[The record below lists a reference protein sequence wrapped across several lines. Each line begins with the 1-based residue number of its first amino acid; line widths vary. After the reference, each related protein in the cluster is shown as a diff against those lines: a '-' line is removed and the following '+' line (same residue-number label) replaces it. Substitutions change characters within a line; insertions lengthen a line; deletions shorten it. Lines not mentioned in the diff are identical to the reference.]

1 MNRSRFVGAVAAVA
15 LASACGGTDAPGTGG
30 SSGEEA
36 AALPT
41 AGRLVIVGGGLQATN
56 ADVYQA
62 IMSGRD
68 GDGPLCVVP
77 TASADAPA
85 SMESARA
92 TLATYADSASVKGI
106 LLSTEDPSRAHDPA
120 VAADLT
126 SCSGFFF
133 TGGVQS
139 RVVDVFL
146 PDGDT
151 TAAFRALWDRWQ
163 AGAVVSG
170 SSAGAAMMSGV
181 MIASGASA
189 DAVANGIAG
198 EEDGEGVNIRS
209 GMGFFTRAI
218 LDQHFLA
225 RGRIGR
231 LLVSVLATDSLPVGL
246 GIDENTALVVDGDT
260 AWVAGASGVVVVDGR
275 AAPRSGRYRGTGLR
289 VTLAGAGDG
298 LDLRT
303 FTVRH
308 GPGKASIATSAGAV
322 ERPGDPFARWAFLH
336 LLVDLSS
343 SPDSEASFPMS
354 GAVLRITEGEG
365 FSAVMRGAD
374 GGVQGTPAGFSAGP
388 FLVDLEGPGA

>member
-1 MNRSRFVGAVAAVA
+1 MISTVAVVSLCACSGSGAQD
-15 LASACGGTDAPGTGG
+15 ASQG
-30 SSGEEA
+30 SAEA
-36 AALPT
+36 ARAP
-41 AGRLVIVGGGLQATN
+41 AEGRLVIVGGALKATN
-56 ADVYQA
+56 TDVYQA
-62 IMSGRD
+62 ILAGRE

-92 TLATYADSASVKGI
+92 TLATYADSSGVKGI
-106 LLSTEDPSRAHDPA
+106 LISTEDPSRAQDPE
-120 VAADLT
+120 VAADIA

-133 TGGVQS
+133 TGGVQT

-146 PDGDT
+146 PQGDT
-151 TAAFRALWDRWQ
+151 TAAFKALWDRWK

-181 MIASGASA
+181 MIASGGSA
-189 DAVANGIAG
+189 EAVANGLAG
-198 EEDGEGVNIRS
+198 EEDGDGVNIRS

-275 AAPRSGRYRGTGLR
+275 DAVRTGPYRGTGLR
-289 VTLAGAGDG
+289 VFLAGAGDIV
-298 LDLRT
+298 DLRS
-303 FTVRH
+303 FEVRH
-308 GPGKASIATSAGAV
+308 GPRKAPAAASAGATPAL
-322 ERPGDPFARWAFLH
+322 PGDPFERWAFLH
-336 LLVDLSS
+336 LLVGLSS
-343 SPDSEASFPMS
+343 TPGSEASFSTS
-354 GAVLRITEGEG
+354 GAILRITKGDA
-365 FSAVMRGAD
+365 FSAVVGQAD
-374 GGVQGTPAGFSAGP
+374 GGVEGTPAGFSAGP
-388 FLVDLEGPGA
+388 FQVDLVGPGN